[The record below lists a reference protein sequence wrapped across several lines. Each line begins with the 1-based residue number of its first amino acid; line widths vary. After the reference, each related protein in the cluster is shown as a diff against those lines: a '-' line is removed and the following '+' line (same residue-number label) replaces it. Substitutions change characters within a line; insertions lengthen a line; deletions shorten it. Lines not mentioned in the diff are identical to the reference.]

1 MTGVGALHEPVG
13 TDLRVRYAE
22 CDQQGIVFSANYLL
36 YADVAFTEFWRHAV
50 CPWQQMVERGVDAV
64 VAEARLRFRVA
75 AQYDD
80 ELDLRTAPRRLGETS
95 LTSEI
100 AVLRAGEELAAIEL
114 RHVCID
120 VTTREKCAWP
130 DWIRVALSP
139 ATPS

>member
-1 MTGVGALHEPVG
+1 VTGVGALHEPVR

-130 DWIRVALSP
+130 DWIRVALAP